1 MAEAEDGLDF
11 GGGGGKKDGLGHG
24 AEVGEGVGVVGVEFF
39 GGRDDGAGAGDI
51 AEFGEEGGVH
61 VRRGKGYYG
70 GGSMGS
76 WEQMRFPIVLHRS

>member
-1 MAEAEDGLDF
+1 
-11 GGGGGKKDGLGHG
+11 
-24 AEVGEGVGVVGVEFF
+24 VEFF